1 MHQQT
6 TTTITENYIKQLQQF
21 RYPTVKCCFWWEWW
35 EHADDG
41 NGDGDGNGA
50 GASDDDEIPRKLN
63 FKSQNV
69 LL

>member
-1 MHQQT
+1 MR
-6 TTTITENYIKQLQQF
+6 EY
-21 RYPTVKCCFWWEWW
+21 
-35 EHADDG
+35 ADDG
-41 NGDGDGNGA
+41 NGDSDSDGNAA